1 MKKIIIA
8 FIICVFLSNP
18 VFAQDKLITLDV
30 KDMEIA
36 DVLRM
41 IADQI
46 GLNILTSKNVQGKI
60 TIDLEDVDM
69 EAALDAILKVNNCT
83 YVKEDNIIQVYTL
96 MVLKQKEQ
104 FARQITRV
112 YTLKYIMG
120 MNG

>member
-8 FIICVFLSNP
+8 FIICVFLSSP
-18 VFAQDKLITLDV
+18 VFAQEKLITLDV

-41 IADQI
+41 IADQS

-69 EAALDAILKVNNCT
+69 EAALDAILKVNNC
-83 YVKEDNIIQVYTL
+83 I
-96 MVLKQKEQ
+96 
-104 FARQITRV
+104 
-112 YTLKYIMG
+112 YIKKRRS
-120 MNG
+120 N